1 MRHRR
6 VKTAAAVITIAVG
19 VAFALSACTTQFG
32 ATLLRPQDPVV
43 MQGSALPALLGADPV
58 HVVAFAYD
66 GSAFQQV
73 PVQVDQ
79 RDFVN
84 PGHIYNRPMSAWANL
99 AGGGGPFTILV
110 YTPPP
115 ASPGYTN
122 FPTYTPAD
130 HDPTLDANDEVSF
143 LGSDLGKAAPAGV
156 NPPGVTTAS
165 RVEVHATD
173 PLVSGAQGYLYLY
186 KSTSLFGGAKTS
198 GVTYTFS
205 LDSGDYKT
213 TYKMGTASNAPNNVA
228 GANPEHSTIVAPG
241 YHETYNDR
249 WVNDGLTINAPGAS
263 GADLLDRAI
272 YPVPNAGCAR
282 SEDTYDDVVPSS
294 PYEGAFIANISGPVR
309 AIRSHIG
316 ANSFTYTTQTEYF
329 YPNREDST
337 IDLRGHAGLPGY
349 ASYDDVTTN
358 LAGMRYFDNLNTGGV
373 PIDGVGD
380 AITPANQTTPIPPGP
395 PNWQLVTG
403 PAGSLV
409 TTRSLTT
416 TLVGARVQTWY
427 VDQAA
432 PQPKPCTG
440 DSASW
445 GDSGLAILA
454 PSGQTF
460 VNTDPT
466 LGVNPPTL
474 STTRFRYFGGP
485 GFTPAD
491 AAAFA
496 ARAAN
501 PIAVS
506 VSH

>member
-1 MRHRR
+1 
-6 VKTAAAVITIAVG
+6 
-19 VAFALSACTTQFG
+19 
-32 ATLLRPQDPVV
+32 
-43 MQGSALPALLGADPV
+43 
-58 HVVAFAYD
+58 
-66 GSAFQQV
+66 
-73 PVQVDQ
+73 
-79 RDFVN
+79 
-84 PGHIYNRPMSAWANL
+84 
-99 AGGGGPFTILV
+99 
-110 YTPPP
+110 
-115 ASPGYTN
+115 
-122 FPTYTPAD
+122 
-130 HDPTLDANDEVSF
+130 
-143 LGSDLGKAAPAGV
+143 
-156 NPPGVTTAS
+156 
-165 RVEVHATD
+165 
-173 PLVSGAQGYLYLY
+173 
-186 KSTSLFGGAKTS
+186 
-198 GVTYTFS
+198 
-205 LDSGDYKT
+205 
-213 TYKMGTASNAPNNVA
+213 
-228 GANPEHSTIVAPG
+228 
-241 YHETYNDR
+241 
-249 WVNDGLTINAPGAS
+249 
-263 GADLLDRAI
+263 
-272 YPVPNAGCAR
+272 
-282 SEDTYDDVVPSS
+282 
-294 PYEGAFIANISGPVR
+294 
-309 AIRSHIG
+309 
-316 ANSFTYTTQTEYF
+316 
-329 YPNREDST
+329 
-337 IDLRGHAGLPGY
+337 
-349 ASYDDVTTN
+349 
-358 LAGMRYFDNLNTGGV
+358 MRYFDNLNTGGV